1 MIGHL
6 TGKLIVKQPPWLMVD
21 VHGVGYE
28 LEAPMST
35 FYQLPELQQTV
46 SLHTH
51 MVVREDAQL
60 LYGFA
65 TEAERRWFR
74 SLIKVNGVGA
84 KLALGIL
91 SSMGAG
97 DFAQCVRD
105 KEAARLVKLPG
116 VGKKTAERLIIEM
129 QDRLAEW
136 HSEPLDS
143 DSVHVR
149 DSPTTESVSSAEQE
163 AQHALIALGYKPQ
176 EASRMLSLVA
186 GEAESSEDLIR
197 AALKTMIRL

>member
-1 MIGHL
+1 MIGRL
-6 TGKLIVKQPPWLMVD
+6 TGKLIVKQPPLILVD

-28 LEAPMST
+28 LNAPMST
-35 FYQLPELQQTV
+35 FYQLPEIHQDI

-91 SSMGAG
+91 SSMGAN
-97 DFAQCVRD
+97 DFARCVQD
-105 KEAARLVKLPG
+105 KETARLVKLPG
-116 VGKKTAERLIIEM
+116 
-129 QDRLAEW
+129 
-136 HSEPLDS
+136 
-143 DSVHVR
+143 
-149 DSPTTESVSSAEQE
+149 
-163 AQHALIALGYKPQ
+163 
-176 EASRMLSLVA
+176 
-186 GEAESSEDLIR
+186 
-197 AALKTMIRL
+197 

>member
-6 TGKLIVKQPPWLMVD
+6 TGKLIVKQPPWLMLD

-35 FYQLPELQQTV
+35 FYQLPELQQAV

-91 SSMGAG
+91 SSMDAG
-97 DFAQCVRD
+97 EFARCVRD

-136 HSEPLDS
+136 HNEPI
-143 DSVHVR
+143 DSVHF
-149 DSPTTESVSSAEQE
+149 SHGPAEASNSSVEQE

-176 EASRMLSLVA
+176 EASRMLSLVTDQ
-186 GEAESSEDLIR
+186 AESSEALIR

>member
-1 MIGHL
+1 MIGRL
-6 TGKLIVKQPPWLMVD
+6 TGKLIVKHPPRVMVD

-35 FYQLPELQQTV
+35 FYQLPELYQEV

-51 MVVREDAQL
+51 MLVREDAQL

-65 TEAERRWFR
+65 TENERCWFR

-91 SSMGAG
+91 SSMSAS
-97 DFAQCVRD
+97 DFARCVHD
-105 KEAARLVKLPG
+105 KETARLIKLPG
-116 VGKKTAERLIIEM
+116 VGKKTAERLIVEM
-129 QDRLAEW
+129 QDRLSEW
-136 HSEPLDS
+136 HTGPLDAMHPGAGQAEILS
-143 DSVHVR
+143 
-149 DSPTTESVSSAEQE
+149 SSAAQE
-163 AQHALIALGYKPQ
+163 AEHALIALGYKPQ

-186 GEAESSEDLIR
+186 GEAESSEGLIR

>member
-1 MIGHL
+1 MIGRL
-6 TGKLIVKQPPWLMVD
+6 TGKLLVKQPPLILVD

-28 LEAPMST
+28 LNAPMST
-35 FYQLPELQQTV
+35 FYQLPELHQDI

-91 SSMGAG
+91 SSMGAN
-97 DFAQCVRD
+97 DFARCVQD
-105 KEAARLVKLPG
+105 KETARLVKLPG
-116 VGKKTAERLIIEM
+116 VGKKTAERLIVEM
-129 QDRLAEW
+129 SDRLSEW
-136 HSEPLDS
+136 NTEPLDS
-143 DSVHVR
+143 ALLGEAHTPV
-149 DSPTTESVSSAEQE
+149 PSSAIDE

-176 EASRMLSLVA
+176 EASRMLSLVE
-186 GEAESSEDLIR
+186 GEVESSEELIR
-197 AALKTMIRL
+197 AALKSMIRV